1 MKKYLVNVL
10 LSIIAVLFIMPHDAL
25 QAKAAA
31 NDIGVSITAAPS
43 QSVVVKPVDS
53 NAQARIDM
61 KLTPYGKYDQLA
73 RKPVDVVFI
82 FDTSRSMTES
92 GNRPQKFQSAKDAM
106 YKALDYFKENAGPY
120 DRFAFIP
127 FSTDINSSRMISLD
141 SYGTGTQEKVH
152 WKLDMIR
159 DTVRRLTDD
168 GGTNYRAPIEKAK
181 EMFSSSK
188 NDKNIIFL
196 TDGELTASHEYFYAD
211 NNYREGIV
219 QQGAYP
225 DGTKVLFH
233 ETSWGYQYL
242 HPSVYNAYTRS
253 WITGTRNTNQQKNV
267 LDYFKT
273 RAKWSI
279 QEAGNNSTKMYSIGF
294 GNNSNELDQDYLE
307 ELSSVTGAYASRAS
321 EGNVDQIFLDIAE
334 SISKQKLDAEITLDL
349 AKFNGKVTVAEG
361 ANAAVEGTSI
371 TLRKSFEYEYQ
382 QNAPAPV
389 DLTLPLEFSE
399 VGTYTF
405 DNMKLS
411 FKRPDGSTSSVTIPA
426 VTITV
431 SAEAPPAIDGSMTL
445 KGEDNTVNSLIKQ
458 SGTRGN
464 YFSAEYNLQP
474 KGLANTAVSG
484 NLRNIK
490 LIQPLP
496 NGISI
501 DDSASN
507 VTVRDGANGGK
518 EAVVTLTQTV
528 SYKNGAFTPAT
539 FTAALKLKADWAL
552 NNVTMPQAKVE
563 YEDTRFQKTYTSTI
577 PSASERIT
585 SKVRLDDGASH
596 YYDGYANGTIR
607 KVTKALGVTAA
618 ETTFPN
624 DYGLQPKPIKDLVF
638 AEGSDK
644 TAVTVTYSDNTTALL
659 RFVADLSLTG
669 KDSGASIQNGDTV
682 QEHVNAKVSQL
693 VAGEGVL
700 YFYRVNDSVAWLPMT
715 KDFVIPLTKTGLNT
729 VEVKSTGGFSLVDK
743 VTKKEVT
750 IQKKAESIEI
760 WSTGKNPVQLSGISA
775 VEGASADFLIKVLPE
790 DATDRSWT
798 AKIKDGS
805 IAEVLP
811 DNEQSEGTI
820 IGLKEGSTEL
830 TVVSNSNPDVFI
842 TIPVIVES
850 AFVELEGVSF
860 KQAKYTN
867 KSYEQV
873 DQLIEFTPADAT
885 DPEIVDVRASSDGV
899 VSITEPSEGEFY
911 IEAAEGGKGYTNVT
925 VTVEQTQPDGS
936 TEMKKATA
944 VFETGE
950 NSGGESAES
959 IDGRW

>member
-61 KLTPYGKYDQLA
+61 KMTPYGKYDQLA

-82 FDTSRSMTES
+82 FDTSGSMDES
-92 GNRPQKFQSAKDAM
+92 GKRPAKFASAKDAM
-106 YKALDYFKENAGPY
+106 YKALDHFKKTAGPN

-127 FSTDINSSRMISLD
+127 FNTNVDTLNMINLD
-141 SYGTGTQEKVH
+141 FGSGSKALVEQKLNLIADKVK
-152 WKLDMIR
+152 KLQAN
-159 DTVRRLTDD
+159 
-168 GGTNYRAPIEKAK
+168 GGTNYREPMEQAERF
-181 EMFSSSK
+181 FSSSS
-188 NDKNIIFL
+188 NDKNIIFM
-196 TDGELTASHEYFYAD
+196 TDGGLTVSKERTRYCNWYGCYDDGLNTVLQYTNGTFGYYSSRFGNVSHPE
-211 NNYREGIV
+211 I
-219 QQGAYP
+219 
-225 DGTKVLFH
+225 
-233 ETSWGYQYL
+233 
-242 HPSVYNAYTRS
+242 YNGSS
-253 WITGTRNTNQQKNV
+253 WIDTYYSNGRTKAIELFRTN
-267 LDYFKT
+267 
-273 RAKWSI
+273 AKKQAQLLGSK
-279 QEAGNNSTKMYSIGF
+279 SMKMYSIGF
-294 GNNSNELDQDYLE
+294 GNNSGELDQGYLE

-321 EGNVDQIFLDIAE
+321 EGNIDQIFLDIAE

-464 YFSAEYNLQP
+464 YFSAEYNLKP
-474 KGLANTAVSG
+474 KGLTNNSVSG
-484 NLRNIK
+484 K
-490 LIQPLP
+490 LQNMKLVQPLP
-496 NGISI
+496 NGVSI
-501 DDSASN
+501 DESASN
-507 VTVRDGANGGK
+507 VTVRDSANGGK

-528 SYKNGAFTPAT
+528 SYGNGVFTPPA
-539 FTAALKLKADWAL
+539 FTAALKLKTDWAL

-563 YEDTRFQKTYTSTI
+563 YEDTRFKKTYTSTI

-585 SKVRLDDGASH
+585 SKVRLDDGKSD
-596 YYDGYANGTIR
+596 YYDGYANGTIK
-607 KVTKALGVTAA
+607 KVTKDVGLTVA

-700 YFYRVNDSVAWLPMT
+700 YFYRVNGSVAWLPMT

-729 VEVKSTGGFSLVDK
+729 VEVKSTGGFSLADK

-811 DNEQSEGTI
+811 DNEKSEGAI

>member
-10 LSIIAVLFIMPHDAL
+10 LSIIAVLLIMPHGAL
-25 QAKAAA
+25 QTKAAA
-31 NDIGVSITAAPS
+31 NDIGVSVTAAPS
-43 QSVVVKPVDS
+43 QTVVVKPVDS

-61 KLTPYGKYDQLA
+61 KLMPYGKYDQLA
-73 RKPVDVVFI
+73 RKPVDVVFV
-82 FDTSRSMTES
+82 FDTSGSMNES
-92 GNRPQKFQSAKDAM
+92 GKRPEKFRSAKDAM
-106 YKALDYFKENAGPY
+106 YKALEHFKKTSGPN

-127 FSTDINSSRMISLD
+127 FNTNVDTGNMINID
-141 SYGTGTQEKVH
+141 FGTGSKALVEQKLNLIADKVK
-152 WKLDMIR
+152 KLEAN
-159 DTVRRLTDD
+159 
-168 GGTNYRAPIEKAK
+168 GGTNYREPMEQAEK
-181 EMFSSSK
+181 FLSGSS
-188 NDKNIIFL
+188 NEKNIIFM
-196 TDGELTASHEYFYAD
+196 TDGELTVSKE
-211 NNYREGIV
+211 
-219 QQGAYP
+219 
-225 DGTKVLFH
+225 
-233 ETSWGYQYL
+233 
-242 HPSVYNAYTRS
+242 
-253 WITGTRNTNQQKNV
+253 
-267 LDYFKT
+267 KT
-273 RAKWSI
+273 RYCGWFNCYEDGLNTVLQYTNGSFGYYSSRFGNVSNPEIYDGSSWLDTSYSSERKKAIELFRINAKKQAQLLGSK
-279 QEAGNNSTKMYSIGF
+279 SMKMYSIGF
-294 GNNSNELDQDYLE
+294 GNNSGELDQEYLE

-361 ANAAVEGTSI
+361 ANAAVEGTNI
-371 TLRKSFEYEYQ
+371 TLRKSFEYEYL

-458 SGTRGN
+458 AGTRGN
-464 YFSAEYNLQP
+464 YFSAEYNLKP
-474 KGLANTAVSG
+474 KGLTNNSVSG
-484 NLRNIK
+484 K
-490 LIQPLP
+490 LQNMKLVQPLP
-496 NGISI
+496 NGVSI
-501 DDSASN
+501 DESASN
-507 VTVRDGANGGK
+507 VTVRDSANGDK

-528 SYKNGAFTPAT
+528 SYGNGVFTPPA
-539 FTAALKLKADWAL
+539 FTAALKLKTDWAL

-563 YEDTRFQKTYTSTI
+563 YEDTRFKKTYTSTI

-644 TAVTVTYSDNTTALL
+644 TAVTVTYSDNTTALI

-693 VAGEGVL
+693 VAGEDVL
-700 YFYRVNDSVAWLPMT
+700 YFYRVNGSVAWLPMT

-729 VEVKSTGGFSLVDK
+729 VEVKSTGGFSLADK

-750 IQKKAESIEI
+750 IQKKVESIEI

-798 AKIKDGS
+798 AKIEDGS
-805 IAEVLP
+805 IAEVLQ
-811 DNEQSEGTI
+811 DNEQSKGTI

-830 TVVSNSNPDVFI
+830 TVVSNSNPNVSV

-873 DQLIEFTPADAT
+873 DQLIEFTPEDAT

-911 IEAAEGGKGYTNVT
+911 IEAAEGGTGYTNVT

-936 TEMKKATA
+936 TETKKATA